1 MLRGKGISSG
11 IGIGKALVL
20 KKEEIKIEKSKIE
33 NVSKELEKLELSLK
47 SVIKETE
54 KSIEMLKESSNNE
67 QIQILEAYLMILQD
81 ETLTQ
86 KAKELIEQEKVNS
99 VYAVEQGLGEI
110 ITNFRNIEDEYISQR
125 ANDIEDIKNRI
136 ISKLLK
142 IKENNF
148 SEIQPNT
155 IIVTQE
161 LTTSDTA
168 KVDMKNISG
177 IISEI
182 GGTNS
187 HVSIIAR
194 NKQIPMVIRVE
205 NVQAKIKDGDTIIVN
220 GDTGEIYINPL
231 KEEVEKYQKLQEDE
245 KEEKRKLE
253 EYKNKIAKTKD
264 GYQVEVSCN
273 IGKPSDLEDAL
284 SVGADGIGLFRTEF
298 LFMDSEQM
306 PTEEEQFESY
316 KKIGEN
322 MKDKLSIIRTLD
334 AGGDKNI
341 SYLNLEKEDN
351 PFLGY
356 RAIRVCLG
364 NPEMF
369 KTQLRAILRASIYG
383 NLAIMFPMI
392 STIDELRQA
401 KQILEECKKELDDEN
416 IKYNKEIKV
425 GMMIEIPAAAIMAE
439 SFAKECDFFSIGT
452 NDLIQY
458 TVAAERG
465 NPKVANL
472 YTKNHPA
479 IIRLIKQTTDA
490 AHKYG
495 IFCGICGE
503 AASNFQYIPL
513 LIGMGLNELSMNS
526 SAILQAK
533 KTITELDKKECE
545 KLVDEVLQFSSDKE
559 VEKRLKEFIVS

>member
-1 MLRGKGISSG
+1 MLKGKGISEG

-20 KKEEIKIEKSKIE
+20 QKKEIKIEKNKIE
-33 NVSKELEKLELSLK
+33 DVSLELEKLNVSIN

-54 KSIEMLKESSNNE
+54 DLIKNSNNE
-67 QIQILEAYLMILQD
+67 QKQILEAYLMILQD
-81 ETLTQ
+81 VTLIQ
-86 KAKELIEQEKVNS
+86 KAKELIEKEKINC

-110 ITNFRNIEDEYISQR
+110 ITNFRNIPDEYISER

-142 IKENNF
+142 IEENDL
-148 SEIQPNT
+148 SQIEPST
-155 IIVTQE
+155 IIVTRE

-168 KVDMKNISG
+168 KINMKNVSG
-177 IISEI
+177 IISEV

-194 NKQIPMVIRVE
+194 NKQIPMIIRVE
-205 NVQAKIKDGDTIIVN
+205 NVVNQIKDGDTVVIN
-220 GDTGEIYINPL
+220 GKTGDIHINPTIEEMAQYENQQ
-231 KEEVEKYQKLQEDE
+231 KEEQVEKT
-245 KEEKRKLE
+245 KLE
-253 EYKNKIAKTKD
+253 EYKNKVAITQD
-264 GYQVEVSCN
+264 GYQVEVSSN
-273 IGKPSDLEDAL
+273 IGKTSDLEDVL
-284 SVGADGIGLFRTEF
+284 KVGADGIGLFRTEF

-306 PTEEEQFESY
+306 PTEQEQFQSY
-316 KKIGEN
+316 KKIAEN

-341 SYLNLEKEDN
+341 PYLNLEKEDN

-356 RAIRVCLG
+356 RAIRLCLG
-364 NPEMF
+364 NTEMF
-369 KTQLRAILRASIYG
+369 KIQLRAILRASNYG

-392 STIDELRQA
+392 STIDELREA
-401 KQILEECKKELDDEN
+401 KQILEDCKKELDEKN

-425 GMMIEIPAAAIMAE
+425 GMMIEIPAAAIMADV
-439 SFAKECDFFSIGT
+439 FAKECDFFSIGT

-458 TVAAERG
+458 TMAAERG
-465 NPKVANL
+465 NTKIANL

-479 IIRLIKQTTDA
+479 VIKLIKNTIDA
-490 AHKYG
+490 AHQNG
-495 IFCGICGE
+495 IFCGMCGE

-513 LIGMGLNELSMNS
+513 LIGMGLNEFSMNS

-533 KTITELDKKECE
+533 KTITELNKKDCE
-545 KLVDEVLQFSSDKE
+545 KLVDEVLQLSSDRE
-559 VEKRLKEFIVS
+559 VEKRLKKYINLDS